1 MQINVNELF
10 FSYGHNVSHVISD
23 GYLVH
28 SHSFPEIYYFLRGDV
43 DVLLSGV
50 EYHMKPHTMLLYPP
64 GAYHGIRVNSDA
76 PYERITLHLEPSVL
90 SFERRAQLM
99 AVLPKAGMNPGFPLY
114 WPAMQGTGIWESL
127 LQLDDC
133 AALSKAQQKA
143 LMPIFIEAV
152 LARMLCHMQTSLP
165 VSQPVYAA
173 SKSQGSSILYYLDE
187 HFAQPISLDMLAE
200 RFFVSKS
207 HLNQMFRKMTG
218 TTVMDYVT
226 HKRVNFVQ
234 QLLSGG
240 VSAVQAAQAAG
251 FGDYTSFY
259 RAYVKIFA
267 HAPSVDKRQL
277 AGKSTAQKPVPVD
290 SLRSFVYRTT
300 NRQQPETEPTI
311 WTRQKTGLE
320 GFGDPALL
328 KDEQQP

>member
-1 MQINVNELF
+1 MQISVNGLL
-10 FSYGHNVSHVISD
+10 FSYGHNVSHVVSN

-28 SHSFPEIYYFLRGDV
+28 AHPFPEIYYFLQGDV

-50 EYHMKPHTMLLYPP
+50 EYHMAPHTLMLYPP
-64 GAYHGIRVNSDA
+64 GAYHGIRVNSEA
-76 PYERITLHLEPSVL
+76 PYERVTLHLDPNVL

-99 AVLPKAGMNPGFPLY
+99 AVLPLGGNPAFSLH
-114 WPAMQGTGIWESL
+114 WPDMESTGILQSL

-133 AALSKAQQKA
+133 APLSKPQQKA

-152 LARMLCHMQTSLP
+152 LARMLCHMQDYLP
-165 VSQPVYAA
+165 LRQQSCAMPRGQNNH
-173 SKSQGSSILYYLDE
+173 ILYYLDE
-187 HFAQPISLDMLAE
+187 HFTQPISLDMLAE

-226 HKRVNFVQ
+226 HKRVNYVQ

-240 VSAVQAAQAAG
+240 ISAAQAAQAAG

-259 RAYVKIFA
+259 RAYTKIFG
-267 HAPSVDKRQL
+267 HSPSADKRQL
-277 AGKSTAQKPVPVD
+277 AGKAPSSNAEPLDT
-290 SLRSFVYRTT
+290 LRSFVYRATD
-300 NRQQPETEPTI
+300 RQQDTEPTL
-311 WTRQKTGLE
+311 WSRKAPTLE
-320 GFGDPALL
+320 GFGDPAQL
-328 KDEQQP
+328 KDDPSR